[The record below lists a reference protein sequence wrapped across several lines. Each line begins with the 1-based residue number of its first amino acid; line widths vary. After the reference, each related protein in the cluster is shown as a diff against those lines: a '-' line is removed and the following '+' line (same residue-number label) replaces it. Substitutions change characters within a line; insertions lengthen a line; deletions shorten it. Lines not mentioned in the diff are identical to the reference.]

1 MDENL
6 FNELLASVQEAGSIL
21 RDEQQPSRS
30 FYIDGI
36 DVKKIREKLNL
47 SQREFSQMMSISVRT
62 LQNWEQ
68 GHREPTGPARV
79 LLLVAEQHPEVV
91 LQTVHGLDAG

>member
-1 MDENL
+1 MDDKL
-6 FNELLASVQEAGSIL
+6 FNDLLASVQEAGSIL
-21 RDEQQPSRS
+21 REEKQPSRS
-30 FYIDGI
+30 FHIDGI

-47 SQREFSQMMSISVRT
+47 SQREFSQMMSISIRT

-79 LLLVAEQHPEVV
+79 LLLVAEQHPEAV
-91 LQTVHGLDAG
+91 LQTVHGLDVA